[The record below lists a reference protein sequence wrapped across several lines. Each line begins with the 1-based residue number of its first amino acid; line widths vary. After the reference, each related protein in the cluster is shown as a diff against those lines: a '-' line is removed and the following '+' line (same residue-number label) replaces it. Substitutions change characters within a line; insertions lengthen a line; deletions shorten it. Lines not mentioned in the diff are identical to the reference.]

1 MARTLEGGAVMWP
14 YTDDESNYLSL
25 PVKEE
30 PKVWD
35 KSGWYWERYKNKCL
49 NEIAP
54 LADHSKNQ
62 EPFTEEEADYVRF
75 AA

>member
-1 MARTLEGGAVMWP
+1 MASTLDQATVMWP
-14 YTDDESNYLSL
+14 YNSDESDYLSL
-25 PVKEE
+25 PKQEK
-30 PKVWD
+30 PWKMSD
-35 KSGWYWERYKNKCL
+35 WYWERYKNKCL

-54 LADHSKNQ
+54 LADYSKNQ